1 MEATRLRLDEVVDVR
16 EEQGR
21 IVIEPVRQKTYGL
34 EDLLKGITSK
44 NLHDFA
50 HRSGKRPKV
59 RGELVHTKQLHEHRH
74 GKVDPVAERPDV
86 VRAPPVAVDDAI
98 GRLVID
104 DFIGA
109 EEAREKNGSQ
119 RDGDQEQAGEHH
131 PVSCVPAWTRA
142 SLAHAYPSAHG
153 RNDALNRIFNPGHGA
168 DFRKPASYELLHPR
182 AVAQDPYPGRHTNL
196 STGSD
201 LPEASR

>member
-1 MEATRLRLDEVVDVR
+1 MDVQWQQRSRQAGKESSTGPPQHPTDE
-16 EEQGR
+16 
-21 IVIEPVRQKTYGL
+21 
-34 EDLLKGITSK
+34 EDE
-44 NLHDFA
+44 HDFA

-119 RDGDQEQAGEHH
+119 RDGDQEQAGAA
-131 PVSCVPAWTRA
+131 P
-142 SLAHAYPSAHG
+142 
-153 RNDALNRIFNPGHGA
+153 
-168 DFRKPASYELLHPR
+168 
-182 AVAQDPYPGRHTNL
+182 DP
-196 STGSD
+196 
-201 LPEASR
+201 